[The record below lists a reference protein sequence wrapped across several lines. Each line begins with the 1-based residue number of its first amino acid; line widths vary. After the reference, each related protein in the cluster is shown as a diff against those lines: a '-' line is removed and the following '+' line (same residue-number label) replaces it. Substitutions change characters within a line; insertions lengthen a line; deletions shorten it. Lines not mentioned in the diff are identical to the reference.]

1 MEKYNYSLQEILFPA
16 SNFYGQF
23 LTQEQLDAEYD
34 VEKAVSNF
42 PDYIKKYVTDSQEAR
57 KILKDRFVV
66 AYGPTLMERL
76 TVYPAKD
83 AGAPVLIFIHGGYW
97 KIGLG
102 DDYDFVAVGAA
113 QANFTVVIVNY
124 DLAPKVTIP
133 EMVRQIRSSIAWTS
147 QNIIQF
153 NGHPEQIFVAGHSA
167 GGHLAAM
174 SAFTKWSDYGL
185 PKNTVKGILVVSGLF
200 DLEPVSHT
208 FVQPAIRITADQILS
223 SSPIRL
229 IVPSKIPLIVAWG
242 DQETEA
248 FKTQSSNYLQAWK
261 NVGNNGT
268 ALILPENHFSIL
280 KEFITPEGLLI
291 KAIITLA
298 QNHKVVSQ

>member
-1 MEKYNYSLQEILFPA
+1 MEKYHHTLQEIQFPA

-42 PDYIKKYVTDSQEAR
+42 PDYITKYITHSQEAR
-57 KILKDRFVV
+57 RIFKDRFVM

-76 TVYPAKD
+76 TVYPAKE

-102 DDYDFVAVGAA
+102 DDYDFAAMGAA
-113 QANFTVVIVNY
+113 KAEFTVVIVNY

-133 EMVRQIRSSIAWTS
+133 EMIRQIRASIAWTS
-147 QNIIQF
+147 QNILQF
-153 NGHPEQIFVAGHSA
+153 NGDPKQIFVAGHSA

-174 SAFTKWSDYGL
+174 SAVTNWSDYGL
-185 PKNTVKGILVVSGLF
+185 PENTIKGILAVSGLF
-200 DLEPVSHT
+200 DLEPISHT

-229 IVPSKIPLIVAWG
+229 IGPSKIPLIVAWG

-248 FKTQSSNYLQAWK
+248 FKTQSSNYLEAWK
-261 NVGNNGT
+261 KMGNNGT

-280 KEFITPEGLLI
+280 KEFVTPEGLLT

-298 QNHKVVSQ
+298 QNHKTVSQ

>member
-113 QANFTVVIVNY
+113 QANFTV
-124 DLAPKVTIP
+124 
-133 EMVRQIRSSIAWTS
+133 
-147 QNIIQF
+147 
-153 NGHPEQIFVAGHSA
+153 
-167 GGHLAAM
+167 
-174 SAFTKWSDYGL
+174 
-185 PKNTVKGILVVSGLF
+185 
-200 DLEPVSHT
+200 
-208 FVQPAIRITADQILS
+208 
-223 SSPIRL
+223 
-229 IVPSKIPLIVAWG
+229 
-242 DQETEA
+242 
-248 FKTQSSNYLQAWK
+248 
-261 NVGNNGT
+261 
-268 ALILPENHFSIL
+268 
-280 KEFITPEGLLI
+280 
-291 KAIITLA
+291 
-298 QNHKVVSQ
+298 

>member
-1 MEKYNYSLQEILFPA
+1 MEKYNHPLQDISFPA

-23 LTQEQLDAEYD
+23 LTQEQLDTEYD

-42 PDYIKKYVTDSQEAR
+42 PDYITKYVTDSQEAR
-57 KILKDRFVV
+57 KILKHRYVI

-76 TVYPAKD
+76 TVYPAKE
-83 AGAPVLIFIHGGYW
+83 AGASVLIFIHGGYW

-102 DDYDFVAVGAA
+102 DDYDFVAMGAA
-113 QANFTVVIVNY
+113 KANFTVVIVNY

-153 NGHPEQIFVAGHSA
+153 NGDSEQIFVAGHSA
-167 GGHLAAM
+167 GAHLAAM
-174 SAFTKWSDYGL
+174 SAVTNWTDYGL
-185 PKNTVKGILVVSGLF
+185 PKNSIKGILAVSGLF

-208 FVQPAIRITADQILS
+208 FVQPVIRITEDQILS

-242 DQETEA
+242 DQETQA
-248 FKTQSSNYLQAWK
+248 FKTQSLNYLEAWK
-261 NVGNNGT
+261 NIGNNGT
-268 ALILPENHFSIL
+268 ALVLPENHFSIL
-280 KEFITPEGLLI
+280 KEFLTEEGLLT
-291 KAIITLA
+291 KAIIMLA
-298 QNHKVVSQ
+298 QNQKAIIR

>member
-1 MEKYNYSLQEILFPA
+1 MEKHNDPLQEIQFPA

-23 LTQEQLDAEYD
+23 LTQQDLDAEYD

-42 PDYIKKYVTDSQEAR
+42 PDYIKKYVTDSQQAR
-57 KILKDRFVV
+57 RVLKDRFVI

-83 AGAPVLIFIHGGYW
+83 TGAPVLIFIHGGYW

-102 DDYDFVAVGAA
+102 DDYDFVAMGIAK
-113 QANFTVVIVNY
+113 ANFTVVIVNY

-147 QNIIQF
+147 QNILQF
-153 NGHPEQIFVAGHSA
+153 NGDPKQIFVAGHSA

-174 SAFTKWSDYGL
+174 SAITNWSDYGL
-185 PKNTVKGILVVSGLF
+185 RENTIKGILVVSGLF

-248 FKTQSSNYLQAWK
+248 FKRQSSNYLQAWLNK
-261 NVGNNGT
+261 GNNGT
-268 ALILPENHFSIL
+268 ALVLPKNHFSIL
-280 KEFITPEGLLI
+280 KEFASEGLLT
-291 KAIITLA
+291 KAIITLSENQKA
-298 QNHKVVSQ
+298 IA

>member
-1 MEKYNYSLQEILFPA
+1 MEIYNHSLQENPFPA
-16 SNFYGQF
+16 SNFFGQF
-23 LTQEQLDAEYD
+23 STQQELDAQYD
-34 VEKAVSNF
+34 VEKSVSNF
-42 PDYIKKYVTDSQEAR
+42 PEYITKYVTDSKKAR
-57 KILKDRFVV
+57 EILRDRSVV

-83 AGAPVLIFIHGGYW
+83 ARAPVLVFIHGGYW

-102 DDYDFVAVGAA
+102 DDYDFVAMGAF
-113 QANFTVVIVNY
+113 QAGFTVVIVNY

-133 EMVRQIRSSIAWTS
+133 EMVRQIRSAIAWTS
-147 QNIIQF
+147 EYIMQF
-153 NGHPEQIFVAGHSA
+153 NGDPKQIIVAGHSA

-174 SAFTKWSDYGL
+174 SGFTKWSDYGL
-185 PKNTVKGILVVSGLF
+185 PKNTIKGILVVSGLF

-229 IVPSKIPLIVAWG
+229 IVHSKIPLIVAWG
-242 DQETEA
+242 DQETSA
-248 FKTQSSNYLQAWK
+248 FKAQSSLYLEAWK

-268 ALILPENHFSIL
+268 ALVLPDNHFSIL
-280 KEFITPEGLLI
+280 KEFITVEGLLT

-298 QNHKVVSQ
+298 SSQITA